1 MKKILLTFLLVIS
14 IVVLSACE
22 STLSLNSNTLDSISN
37 NEISN
42 EIIGDTKV
50 VSIDYRALG
59 FEKSFDEPVNLYT
72 FLERTDGLIN
82 PFAGNDI
89 EILIPDY
96 KDELPFASD
105 PLKSSENPFT
115 SDPLKSSENPFDYF
129 DPFYLYF
136 DPKIYTHYRRGAI
149 SKEGFYYADTQLVD
163 GKYRLRF
170 FADGVEP
177 YIYLNSRP
185 YPFIDGIESNG
196 VYSYVINKT
205 YMDRAGNR
213 EIREYLLNLFYVIY
227 HDETLPYTVYFSDL
241 YIFLISKEVSFDK
254 SCIDIFIQT
263 EGVYL
268 FKE

>member
-14 IVVLSACE
+14 IVVLTACE
-22 STLSLNSNTLDSISN
+22 STLTLNSGSHDSISN

-42 EIIGDTKV
+42 EVIGDTKV
-50 VSIDYRALG
+50 ISIDYRALG

-82 PFAGNDI
+82 PFGENDI

-105 PLKSSENPFT
+105 PLKSSENPFV
-115 SDPLKSSENPFDYF
+115 YF

-205 YMDRAGNR
+205 YMDRTGNR
-213 EIREYLLNLFYVIY
+213 EIREYLFNLFYVIY

-241 YIFLISKEVSFDK
+241 YIFLISKEASFDK